1 MLKLTL
7 CIAGE
12 DDETQR
18 LRRDLTAT
26 LTANLA
32 PGSWQLDVIDVIQMP
47 EKALQND
54 VFVTPTLL
62 REIPAPVLKLIGD
75 IANTPRLLA
84 LIQHGRPDGQALV
97 V

>member
-7 CIAGE
+7 CIAGD
-12 DDETQR
+12 DDETR
-18 LRRDLTAT
+18 GLHRDLTAT
-26 LTANLA
+26 LTENLA
-32 PGSWQLDVIDVIQMP
+32 PGSWKLDVIDVIQMP

-62 REIPAPVLKLIGD
+62 RELPGPVLKLIGD

-84 LIQHGRPDGQALV
+84 LIQKGGPDGQAV
-97 V
+97 VV

>member
-12 DDETQR
+12 DDETR
-18 LRRDLTAT
+18 TLCRDLNAT
-26 LTANLA
+26 LTEYLA
-32 PGSWQLDVIDVIQMP
+32 AGSWTLELIDVIQMP

-75 IANTPRLLA
+75 IANTQRLLA
-84 LIQHGRPDGQALV
+84 LIQQGGPDGQALV

>member
-12 DDETQR
+12 DEESQR
-18 LRRDLTAT
+18 LRRDLTQT
-26 LTANLA
+26 LTDNLA
-32 PGSWQLDVIDVIQMP
+32 LGSWKLEVIDVIQMP

-62 REIPAPVLKLIGD
+62 REIPAPVL
-75 IANTPRLLA
+75 
-84 LIQHGRPDGQALV
+84 
-97 V
+97 

>member
-12 DDETQR
+12 DEETLK
-18 LRRDLTAT
+18 LRRDLIAT

-32 PGSWQLDVIDVIQMP
+32 PGSWKLDVIDVIQMP

-62 REIPAPVLKLIGD
+62 RELPAPVLKLIGD

-84 LIQHGRPDGQALV
+84 LIEQGGPDEQVLV
-97 V
+97 M

>member
-12 DDETQR
+12 DDETR
-18 LRRDLTAT
+18 KLRHHLTTT
-26 LTANLA
+26 LTENLA
-32 PGSWQLDVIDVIQMP
+32 PGSWKLDVIDVIQMP

-62 REIPAPVLKLIGD
+62 RELPGPVLKLMGD

-84 LIQHGRPDGQALV
+84 LIQHDGPDGQALV

>member
-12 DDETQR
+12 DEENQK

-26 LTANLA
+26 LAENLA
-32 PGSWQLDVIDVIQMP
+32 PGSWHLDVIDVIQMP

-62 REIPAPVLKLIGD
+62 REMPAPVLKLIGD
-75 IANTPRLLA
+75 IAHAPRLLA
-84 LIQHGRPDGQALV
+84 LIQQGGPDGKTLV

>member
-7 CIAGE
+7 CIAGD

-26 LTANLA
+26 LADALA
-32 PGSWQLDVIDVIQMP
+32 PGTWNLDVIDVIQMP

-62 REIPAPVLKLIGD
+62 REVPAPVLKLIGD

-84 LIQHGRPDGQALV
+84 LIQDGVPNGQALV

>member
-12 DDETQR
+12 DEETQS
-18 LRRDLTAT
+18 LLRDLTAT
-26 LTANLA
+26 LTANLS
-32 PGSWQLDVIDVIQMP
+32 PGSWKLDVIDVIQMP
-47 EKALQND
+47 DKALQND

-62 REIPAPVLKLIGD
+62 REIPAPALKLIGD
-75 IANTPRLLA
+75 IVNTPRLLA
-84 LIQHGRPDGQALV
+84 LIQQGGPDGQALV